1 MQLKSQDILFL
12 LKLVAI
18 DNRAWTYNNLALE
31 LGLSPSEVHSAAKRV
46 VESRLAIKEGN
57 KIRVNPQ
64 NLVEFLSHGIQYCFI
79 AERSGITRGVPTAY
93 AAPPL
98 RDKLVEDSAPPPVW
112 PDPDGEVRG
121 EALAPLHKS
130 IPLAVKK
137 DARLYELLAL
147 VDSIRIGNAREKAMA
162 KKELKSRIEKYGK
175 NTKS

>member
-64 NLVEFLSHGIQYCFI
+64 NLVEFLSHGIQ
-79 AERSGITRGVPTAY
+79 
-93 AAPPL
+93 
-98 RDKLVEDSAPPPVW
+98 
-112 PDPDGEVRG
+112 
-121 EALAPLHKS
+121 
-130 IPLAVKK
+130 
-137 DARLYELLAL
+137 
-147 VDSIRIGNAREKAMA
+147 
-162 KKELKSRIEKYGK
+162 
-175 NTKS
+175 

>member
-18 DNRAWTYNNLALE
+18 DHRSWTFNSLALE
-31 LGLSPSEVHSAAKRV
+31 LGLSPSEVHSAAKRA

-57 KIRVNPQ
+57 EIRVNPQ
-64 NLVEFLSHGIQYCFI
+64 NLVEFLSHGVQYCFI
-79 AERSGITRGVPTAY
+79 ADRSGITRGVPTAY

-121 EALAPLHKS
+121 EALTPLHKS
-130 IPLAVKK
+130 IPRAVKK
-137 DARLYELLAL
+137 DTRLYELLAL
-147 VDSIRIGNAREKAMA
+147 VDSIRIGKAREKEMA
-162 KKELKSRIEKYGK
+162 KKELKRRIEKYGK
-175 NTKS
+175 STKP